1 VPAGIYRA
9 ALSRP
14 GAASTLAASLL
25 GRIPV
30 GFETLAIVLTVRE
43 AGGSFALAG
52 AAAAA
57 FAAAAAVA
65 APVLGRRIDRR
76 GQGAVLVP
84 AALVSAAA
92 LVGLALCATLGAPGA
107 VLVPISA
114 VAGAAAPPISA
125 SMRALWPSVVPEG
138 HALDAAY
145 SLEAVIQE
153 AVFIIG
159 PLLCAALVALL
170 SAASSLVAAAALVL
184 VGCLWFSASRH
195 SRAWVPAGGT
205 GGGLLGALRSTGLRA
220 VVAASSLLALAFG
233 NIEVALPA
241 FAQARGS
248 AAWAGVLIAAMAV
261 ASVVGG
267 LVAGARTWT
276 APLEVR
282 YLRLFVLFALG
293 LAPLA
298 LAGSLESMLGLMALG
313 GLLLAPLTTC
323 IYALVGTVALP
334 GTTTEAF
341 TWLNTA
347 FVGGSAAG
355 AALAGVIVDGPGVR
369 AALLA
374 AWASAMLAAGVAALR
389 RADLARPGAAALPAA
404 GRP

>member
-1 VPAGIYRA
+1 
-9 ALSRP
+9 
-14 GAASTLAASLL
+14 
-25 GRIPV
+25 
-30 GFETLAIVLTVRE
+30 
-43 AGGSFALAG
+43 
-52 AAAAA
+52 
-57 FAAAAAVA
+57 
-65 APVLGRRIDRR
+65 
-76 GQGAVLVP
+76 
-84 AALVSAAA
+84 
-92 LVGLALCATLGAPGA
+92 
-107 VLVPISA
+107 
-114 VAGAAAPPISA
+114 
-125 SMRALWPSVVPEG
+125 
-138 HALDAAY
+138 
-145 SLEAVIQE
+145 
-153 AVFIIG
+153 
-159 PLLCAALVALL
+159 
-170 SAASSLVAAAALVL
+170 
-184 VGCLWFSASRH
+184 
-195 SRAWVPAGGT
+195 
-205 GGGLLGALRSTGLRA
+205 
-220 VVAASSLLALAFG
+220 VAASSLLALAFG